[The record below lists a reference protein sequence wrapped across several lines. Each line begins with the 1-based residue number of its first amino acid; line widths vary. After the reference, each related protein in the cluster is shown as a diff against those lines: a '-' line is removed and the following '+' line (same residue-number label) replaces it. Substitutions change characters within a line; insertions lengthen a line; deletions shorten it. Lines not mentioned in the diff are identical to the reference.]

1 MAELRRIAAL
11 EAGDEIREEGS
22 LDRPLREIPQKLVQ
36 GREVFV
42 GHAVVVK
49 HHAGV
54 VLAHLV
60 AQAEEVENFLR
71 CEALAVLT
79 GMEVE
84 ANVEFRDGGGRRFRG
99 HFAFAVQTFRPD
111 MLIVDKEPLG
121 VKNELLPALRHVRD
135 SGMRTRLVCGFRD
148 ILDEREKIEEEWAR
162 KGVLKALGEFYDT
175 LLVYG
180 EKQHFDFEREYN
192 LPEHLGRKVIHTGYV
207 QPKENLE
214 KEFFALDFPRDRP
227 VVTFT
232 LGGGGDGW
240 EYIDTFL
247 TMLEERLAG
256 DDVNFVLLTGPFA
269 NQPIVERA
277 KRLESVRTNV
287 RVLNFTNN
295 SLGLFERS
303 RLVISMGGYNSVC
316 ELLHL
321 RKYPLILPRVTPR
334 EEQLIRARVF
344 KARGLCDYIHPRDL
358 SPLSLAAKVREL
370 VDFDRSAVP
379 AFETNGIE
387 NVSQFIEETLGCRPK
402 SGSFLKV
409 IHA

>member
-1 MAELRRIAAL
+1 MSKRVMFYSHDTFGLGHIRRTQKIANAISDGQKSILIACSSPLANSFSSKPGIEYLNLPGFAKQVSGEYLPRSMNIPLEEFTALRANLLLAA
-11 EAGDEIREEGS
+11 
-22 LDRPLREIPQKLVQ
+22 
-36 GREVFV
+36 
-42 GHAVVVK
+42 VK
-49 HHAGV
+49 S
-54 VLAHLV
+54 
-60 AQAEEVENFLR
+60 
-71 CEALAVLT
+71 
-79 GMEVE
+79 
-84 ANVEFRDGGGRRFRG
+84 
-99 HFAFAVQTFRPD
+99 FRPD

-121 VKNELLPALRHVRD
+121 VKGELLPTLRHVRD
-135 SGMRTRLVCGFRD
+135 AGMPTRLVCGFRD
-148 ILDEREKIEEEWAR
+148 ILDEREKIEEEWTR
-162 KGVLKALGEFYDT
+162 KGVIKALGEFYDT

-180 EKQHFDFEREYN
+180 EKAHFDFEREYN

-207 QPKENLE
+207 QPKESLE

-240 EYIDTFL
+240 EYIDKFL

-256 DDVNFVLLTGPFA
+256 DDLNFVLLMGPFA
-269 NQPIVERA
+269 NQPLVERA
-277 KRLESVRTNV
+277 KRLEAARTNV
-287 RVLNFTNN
+287 RVMGFTSN
-295 SLGLFERS
+295 SIGLFERS

-344 KARGLCDYIHPRDL
+344 KARGLCDFIHPADL
-358 SPLSLAAKVREL
+358 SPISLSVKIREL

-379 AFETNGIE
+379 SFETNGID
-387 NVSQFIEETLGCRPK
+387 NVSQFIEETLGCRAK
-402 SGSFLKV
+402 SGSFLKA